1 MRIEFF
7 AETLVFRLVHYS
19 FFENK
24 VQGRLQHQDIL
35 AVEREIISVLVV
47 LSQK

>member
-7 AETLVFRLVHYS
+7 PETLVFRLVHNS
-19 FFENK
+19 LFENK

-35 AVEREIISVLVV
+35 AVEGEIISVLVV
-47 LSQK
+47 PSQK